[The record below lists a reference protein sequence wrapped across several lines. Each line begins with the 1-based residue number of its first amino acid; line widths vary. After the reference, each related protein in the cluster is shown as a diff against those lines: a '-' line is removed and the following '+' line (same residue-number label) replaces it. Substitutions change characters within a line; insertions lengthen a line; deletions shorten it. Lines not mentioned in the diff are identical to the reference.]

1 MKEGVKAEVCAALFR
16 DLISYLCVS
25 NSALS
30 ASGFLQ
36 FFGVCTSIAPV
47 KKWWP
52 AWACHF
58 RKRRRHFCKF
68 AVELAE
74 NSIAPPA
81 SGKWW

>member
-1 MKEGVKAEVCAALFR
+1 MLPSPGLPPNSEAHVWV
-16 DLISYLCVS
+16 LISYLCVL

-36 FFGVCTSIAPV
+36 FFGVCSSIAPV
-47 KKWWP
+47 KK
-52 AWACHF
+52 F
-58 RKRRRHFCKF
+58 
-68 AVELAE
+68 VELGKTE